1 MGAEKTVSTTALARL
16 MGIDAKQ
23 VFRLL
28 ADKHWIKRVD
38 DKWQL
43 LAKGEF
49 EGGAYQQSAQYG
61 QYIVWPVSLVEHA
74 IFQREELSLLGAAQ
88 LAADHNLCARQ
99 MNRLLAAIGWIKP
112 ALKGWQ
118 LTKLG
123 ESLGGISHRNEQSGS
138 SYVLWP
144 PAVQQAVDY
153 QHALASINGQRL
165 SQENYVALSGLPV
178 KYLQHLSL
186 ANYLYLADVRFSYQ
200 ARLPTQI
207 EYYADFYL
215 PQVHLYI
222 EVWGVDENPHAVRE
236 KLTKQSWFKES
247 DCRCLELNTEMFE
260 DLDKHLSLAL
270 LDYGIAVY

>member
-1 MGAEKTVSTTALARL
+1 MTAEKTLSTTALAKML
-16 MGIDAKQ
+16 GIDAKQ

-28 ADKHWIKRVD
+28 AEKHWIKRVD
-38 DKWQL
+38 GKWQL

-49 EGGAYQQSAQYG
+49 EGGTYQQSAQYG
-61 QYIVWPVSLVEHA
+61 QYIVWPQSLAEHA
-74 IFQREELSLLGAAQ
+74 IFKREELSLLGASQ
-88 LAADHNLCARQ
+88 LAADNNLCARQ

-123 ESLGGISHRNEQSGS
+123 ESLGGVSQRNEQSGA

-144 PAVQQAVDY
+144 PEVQQAVDY
-153 QHALASINGQRL
+153 QHALAAINGL
-165 SQENYVALSGLPV
+165 LLDKEDYVTLSGLHV
-178 KYLQHLSL
+178 KHLQHLSL
-186 ANYLYLADVRFSYQ
+186 ANYLYLADIRFSYQ
-200 ARLPTQI
+200 ARLPAAI

-236 KLTKQSWFKES
+236 KLAKQSWFKES
-247 DCRCLELNTEMFE
+247 DCRCLELNADTFE
-260 DLDKHLSLAL
+260 DLDKNLSLAL